1 MSFKEVL
8 AELPSLTMGERQL
21 LVRRALE
28 LDDPALSPQDEAL
41 VEERL
46 AAHHQAPNS
55 SVSLDEMNA
64 RLHSRFGNEMAG
76 GISSGS
82 GTGHH

>member
-8 AELPSLTMGERQL
+8 AELPSLSAGERQL

-28 LDDPALSPQDEAL
+28 LDDPALSPEDEAL

-46 AAHHQAPNS
+46 AGHHQSPNS
-55 SVSLDEMNA
+55 SIPLAEIKA
-64 RLHSRFGNEMAG
+64 RLHSRFGK
-76 GISSGS
+76 
-82 GTGHH
+82 

>member
-8 AELPSLTMGERQL
+8 AELPSFSLDQRQL

-28 LDDPALSPQDEAL
+28 LDDPALSAQDEAL

-46 AAHHQAPNS
+46 AGHRRDPKS
-55 SVSLDEMNA
+55 SVSLDEMKA
-64 RLHSRFGNEMAG
+64 RLRSRF
-76 GISSGS
+76 
-82 GTGHH
+82 TK

>member
-8 AELPSLTMGERQL
+8 AELPSFSLDQRQL

-41 VEERL
+41 VQERL
-46 AAHHQAPNS
+46 AGHRRDPKS
-55 SVSLDEMNA
+55 SVSLDEMKA
-64 RLHSRFGNEMAG
+64 RLRSRFAK
-76 GISSGS
+76 
-82 GTGHH
+82 